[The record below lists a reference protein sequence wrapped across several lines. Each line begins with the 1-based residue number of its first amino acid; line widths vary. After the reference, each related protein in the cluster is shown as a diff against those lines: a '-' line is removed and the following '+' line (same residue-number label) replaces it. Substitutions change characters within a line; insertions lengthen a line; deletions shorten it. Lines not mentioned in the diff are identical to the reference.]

1 LSDSANPPD
10 YPDCRNADFFAYI
23 VRHRHHP
30 DMQPM
35 DSIANP
41 TKLLENTAA
50 EREQET
56 APASTAEPP
65 LPRRFE
71 RYTLLKRLARGGMG
85 EVLLASSGGIEGAE
99 RPVVVK
105 IIRRE
110 HEADRSF
117 LARFLDEARIQAQL
131 QHPGVAQILEATT
144 DADGKPYV
152 VVEHIEGRNL
162 SDVRSRAAQLG
173 VRISWPEAIALGI
186 TLGEA
191 LAHVHDR
198 TDADG
203 RPLEIVHRD
212 LSPQNVMLSYGGEL
226 KLIDFG
232 TARAENR
239 RCHTVAGIVFAKPG
253 YVAPEVANNTPGG
266 APSDLYAFGIML
278 WELIAG
284 RRFLIG
290 DSSQHMALV
299 GAGKRNPTPLS
310 QLIGAPPELDQII
323 LKLTATLIEDRY
335 DSAAKAVT
343 DLSRLLQRAPS
354 QADGDRSVRGRVSN
368 LMRRLYPAEPAR
380 SRSEFARLVAEY
392 RAASLRPLPIPASP
406 EPPAA
411 EAADP
416 SLLAGTPYKLVSELG
431 RGSMGVVYQALH
443 MDLSRTV
450 ALKLMDPDKLGG
462 SAVDR
467 FRAEARS
474 IAGLSHDNLIK
485 VFDFGVA
492 QDGRPYY
499 AMEYLVG
506 ESLERKQAK
515 DGELP
520 YREAVGIALQAAR
533 ALEAAHG
540 AGVLHRDVK
549 PGNLLITA
557 NGVVKL
563 FDFGLA
569 GEPISAGGDAE
580 ALHVVGT
587 PEYMAPEQAQSGAA
601 DARSDIYALGAVL
614 YELITGYQP
623 HMAKN
628 LVELIDLKR
637 RLPALPP
644 SERRPDAGI
653 PRALDQLL
661 LRMLSVD
668 PANRPQTASELCAL
682 LEATLSE
689 KTHVTKQLAPRR
701 RGLAQSLVFGM
712 SVLVLGIGGA
722 AVAKTPAG
730 QKTTASLKAAYDH
743 VVKLRADALAHRAP
757 PAPEAPKVVAIGS
770 EPAEPV
776 AAPAAPPV
784 PLEPEAAPTLANNAA
799 DVDDEGEVDAKDAP
813 TAAPAEAAVAAADK
827 LDLSEEQEVE
837 VKGAGAEPA
846 PAAEGSALAKIDALW
861 DKGAKLHALA
871 LLKRAAKKTPN
882 DAAIYKSL
890 VARAEQMRE
899 WGEAVKAA
907 RHWALLDPSS
917 EARLSLARLERAT
930 GHKERALALI
940 EGVVK
945 DDPSSPDAKSLLAE
959 MHGQKLASAE

>member
-1 LSDSANPPD
+1 
-10 YPDCRNADFFAYI
+10 
-23 VRHRHHP
+23 
-30 DMQPM
+30 ME
-35 DSIANP
+35 SIANP
-41 TKLLENTAA
+41 TKSLGNTS
-50 EREQET
+50 EREAET
-56 APASTAEPP
+56 APAIAAELP

-85 EVLLASSGGIEGAE
+85 EVLLAATGGIEGAE

-105 IIRRE
+105 IIRKE
-110 HEADRSF
+110 HETDRSF

-131 QHPGVAQILEATT
+131 HHPGVAQILEATS
-144 DADGKPYV
+144 DQEGKPYV

-173 VRISWPEAIALGI
+173 VRISWPEAVALGVM
-186 TLGEA
+186 LGDA
-191 LAHVHDR
+191 LAHVHER
-198 TDADG
+198 TDAEG

-212 LSPQNVMLSYGGEL
+212 LSPQNVMVSYGGEL

-278 WELIAG
+278 WELVAG

-299 GAGKRNPTPLS
+299 GAGKRNPTPLA
-310 QLIGAPPELDQII
+310 QLIGAPPELDAII
-323 LKLTATLIEDRY
+323 QKLTATLIEDRY
-335 DSAAKAVT
+335 EGAAKAAS
-343 DLSRLLQRAPS
+343 DLGRLLQRAPS

-380 SRSEFARLVAEY
+380 SRAEFARLVAEY
-392 RAASLRPLPIPASP
+392 KAAEARPLPIPASP
-406 EPPAA
+406 EPPVA

-416 SLLAGTPYKLVSELG
+416 SLLLGTPYKLVSELG

-443 MDLSRTV
+443 LDLSRTV

-462 SAVDR
+462 AAVDR

-474 IAGLSHDNLIK
+474 IAQLSHDNLIK

-499 AMEYLVG
+499 AMEYLIG
-506 ESLERKQAK
+506 ESLERKLAK
-515 DGELP
+515 EGELP
-520 YREAVGIALQAAR
+520 CREAVRVALQAAR

-540 AGVLHRDVK
+540 AGVLHRDIK
-549 PGNLLITA
+549 PGNLLVTNA
-557 NGVVKL
+557 GVVKL
-563 FDFGLA
+563 FDFGLS
-569 GEPISAGGDAE
+569 GEPSVSPGDSSE

-587 PEYMAPEQAQSGAA
+587 PEYMAPEQAQGGAS

-623 HMAKN
+623 HVAKN
-628 LVELIDLKR
+628 LVELLDLKR
-637 RLPALPP
+637 RVTPVPP

-653 PRALDQLL
+653 PKALDQLL
-661 LRMLSVD
+661 GKMLNVD
-668 PANRPQTASELCAL
+668 PARRPQTASELCAA
-682 LEATLSE
+682 LEAI
-689 KTHVTKQLAPRR
+689 LAHKPQAALAAPPRR
-701 RGLAQSLVFGM
+701 RGLALSLVTGM

-730 QKTTASLKAAYDH
+730 EKATASLKAAYAH
-743 VVKLRADALAHRAP
+743 VVKLRADALLHRAP
-757 PAPEAPKVVAIGS
+757 PAPAAREVVAIGS

-776 AAPAAPPV
+776 AAPAEPPAPA
-784 PLEPEAAPTLANNAA
+784 EPEAVQAAN
-799 DVDDEGEVDAKDAP
+799 DDASDDGEVDANDAP
-813 TAAPAEAAVAAADK
+813 APSDAPAAGDAVAAAEQV
-827 LDLSEEQEVE
+827 DLSEEQEVE
-837 VKGAGAEPA
+837 VKGAPEARDADSPV
-846 PAAEGSALAKIDALW
+846 LAQVDALW
-861 DKGAKLHALA
+861 DKGAKIHALA

-882 DAAIYKSL
+882 DAAVHKALAS
-890 VARAEQMRE
+890 RAEQMAS
-899 WGEAVKAA
+899 WGDAVKAA
-907 RHWALLDPSS
+907 RRWALLDPSS
-917 EARLSLARLERAT
+917 EARLALARLERAT
-930 GHKERALALI
+930 GHKERAIALI
-940 EGVVK
+940 EGVIK
-945 DDPSSPDAKSLLAE
+945 DDPTSPDAKTLLGE
-959 MHGQKLASAE
+959 MRGQKLALSP

>member
-1 LSDSANPPD
+1 MEST
-10 YPDCRNADFFAYI
+10 
-23 VRHRHHP
+23 
-30 DMQPM
+30 
-35 DSIANP
+35 ANP
-41 TKLLENTAA
+41 TKLLENTSD
-50 EREQET
+50 REAET
-56 APASTAEPP
+56 APVANAEPP

-85 EVLLASSGGIEGAE
+85 EVLLAASGGIEGAE

-110 HEADRSF
+110 HETDRSF

-131 QHPGVAQILEATT
+131 QHPGVAQILEATS
-144 DADGKPYV
+144 DQEGKPYV
-152 VVEHIEGRNL
+152 VVEHVEGRNL

-173 VRISWPEAIALGI
+173 VRISWPEAVALGVM
-186 TLGEA
+186 LGDA
-191 LAHVHDR
+191 LAHVHER
-198 TDADG
+198 TDAEG

-212 LSPQNVMLSYGGEL
+212 LSPQNVMVSYGGEL

-299 GAGKRNPTPLS
+299 GAGKRNPAPLA

-323 LKLTATLIEDRY
+323 QKLTATRIEDRY
-335 DSAAKAVT
+335 EAAAKAAS
-343 DLSRLLQRAPS
+343 DLGRLLQRAPS

-380 SRSEFARLVAEY
+380 SRADFARLVAEHK
-392 RAASLRPLPIPASP
+392 AAAARPLPIPVSP

-411 EAADP
+411 EAVDP

-443 MDLSRTV
+443 LDLSRTV

-462 SAVDR
+462 AAVDR

-474 IAGLSHDNLIK
+474 IAQLSHDNLIK

-499 AMEYLVG
+499 AMEYLIG
-506 ESLERKQAK
+506 ESLEHKLAK
-515 DGELP
+515 EGELP
-520 YREAVGIALQAAR
+520 YREAVHVALQAAR

-549 PGNLLITA
+549 PGNLLVTST
-557 NGVVKL
+557 GVVKL
-563 FDFGLA
+563 FDFGLSAEPVAAA
-569 GEPISAGGDAE
+569 GDSE

-587 PEYMAPEQAQSGAA
+587 PEYMAPEQAKGGAA

-614 YELITGYQP
+614 YELVTGYQP
-623 HMAKN
+623 YVGKN
-628 LVELIDLKR
+628 LVELIDLKHR
-637 RLPALPP
+637 ITAVPP
-644 SERRPDAGI
+644 SERRPEAGI
-653 PRALDQLL
+653 PKALDVLVGK
-661 LRMLSVD
+661 MLSAD
-668 PANRPQTASELCAL
+668 PSKRPQTASELCAA
-682 LEATLSE
+682 LEGMLVE
-689 KTHVTKQLAPRR
+689 KPRVASPELPRR
-701 RGLAQSLVFGM
+701 RGLARSLVAGM

-722 AVAKTPAG
+722 AVAKTPVG
-730 QKTTASLKAAYDH
+730 ERASESVKAAYAH
-743 VVKLRADALAHRAP
+743 VVKLRADALQHRAP
-757 PAPEAPKVVAIGS
+757 PAPPARQVVAVGS
-770 EPAEPV
+770 EPTEPV

-784 PLEPEAAPTLANNAA
+784 PAEPAVANLAENDAS
-799 DVDDEGEVDAKDAP
+799 DDGEVDAKDAP
-813 TAAPAEAAVAAADK
+813 AVEGASDAAVAAAEV
-827 LDLSEEQEVE
+827 DLSEEQEVE
-837 VKGAGAEPA
+837 VKGAPAEAA
-846 PAAEGSALAKIDALW
+846 PANENSALAKIDALW
-861 DKGAKLHALA
+861 EKGAKIKALA
-871 LLKRAAKKTPN
+871 LLKRAALKTPN
-882 DAAIYKSL
+882 DAAVYKALAS
-890 VARAEQMRE
+890 RAEQMAS
-899 WGEAVKAA
+899 WGDAVKAA
-907 RHWALLDPSS
+907 RRWALLDPSS

-930 GHKERALALI
+930 GHKERAVALI
-940 EGVVK
+940 QGVLK
-945 DDPSSPDAKSLLAE
+945 DDPASPDAKTLLGE
-959 MHGQKLASAE
+959 MRGQKLALSQ

>member
-1 LSDSANPPD
+1 MQAMESLAN
-10 YPDCRNADFFAYI
+10 A
-23 VRHRHHP
+23 
-30 DMQPM
+30 
-35 DSIANP
+35 
-41 TKLLENTAA
+41 TETLENTAA
-50 EREQET
+50 GRQAET
-56 APASTAEPP
+56 TPALAAEPP

-110 HEADRSF
+110 HDTDRSF

-131 QHPGVAQILEATT
+131 HHPGVAQILEATS
-144 DADGKPYV
+144 DHEGKPFV
-152 VVEHIEGRNL
+152 VVEHVEGRNL
-162 SDVRSRAAQLG
+162 SDVRSRASQLG
-173 VRISWPEAIALGI
+173 VRISWPEAVALGI
-186 TLGEA
+186 MLGEA
-191 LAHVHDR
+191 LHHVHER
-198 TDADG
+198 TDAEG
-203 RPLEIVHRD
+203 KPLEIVHRD
-212 LSPQNVMLSYGGEL
+212 LSPQNVMIGYGGEL

-299 GAGKRNPTPLS
+299 GAGKRNPTPLA
-310 QLIGAPPELDQII
+310 QLIGAPPELDQVI
-323 LKLTATLIEDRY
+323 LKLTATAIADRY
-335 DSAAKAVT
+335 ESAGKAVS
-343 DLSRLLQRAPS
+343 DLGRLLQRAPS
-354 QADGDRSVRGRVSN
+354 MADGDRSVRGRVSH

-392 RAASLRPLPIPASP
+392 RAASARPLPIPASP
-406 EPPAA
+406 ELPAA
-411 EAADP
+411 EPADP
-416 SLLAGTPYKLVSELG
+416 SLLTGTPYKLVSELG

-443 MDLSRTV
+443 VDLSRTV
-450 ALKLMDPDKLGG
+450 ALKLMDPDKLGVA
-462 SAVDR
+462 AVDR

-485 VFDFGVA
+485 VFDYGVA

-506 ESLERKQAK
+506 ESLERKLAK
-515 DGELP
+515 EGELP

-533 ALEAAHG
+533 ALAAAHG

-549 PGNLLITA
+549 PGNLLVTA

-563 FDFGLA
+563 FDFGLSLA
-569 GEPISAGGDAE
+569 PQSSADGE

-587 PEYMAPEQAQSGAA
+587 PEYMAPEQAQSGAS

-614 YELITGYQP
+614 YELVTGYQP
-623 HMAKN
+623 HVAKN

-637 RLPALPP
+637 RISPLPP
-644 SERRPDAGI
+644 SERRPEAGI
-653 PRALDQLL
+653 PKSLDLL
-661 LRMLSVD
+661 LSRTLSVD
-668 PANRPQTASELCAL
+668 PSRRPQTALELCSSLDAIL
-682 LEATLSE
+682 TERPARA
-689 KTHVTKQLAPRR
+689 VVAPRR
-701 RGLAQSLVFGM
+701 RGLANTLVAGM
-712 SVLVLGIGGA
+712 SVLVLGVGGA
-722 AVAKTPAG
+722 ALAKTPAG
-730 QKTTASLKAAYDH
+730 VKATGSMRAAYEH

-757 PAPEAPKVVAIGS
+757 PAPAAAKVVAIGA

-776 AAPAAPPV
+776 AAPASPP
-784 PLEPEAAPTLANNAA
+784 T
-799 DVDDEGEVDAKDAP
+799 
-813 TAAPAEAAVAAADK
+813 PAEPTFAV
-827 LDLSEEQEVE
+827 SE
-837 VKGAGAEPA
+837 A
-846 PAAEGSALAKIDALW
+846 PAAENDEDGEVEAVDAPPSEETVVATRTIDLDEEPEVEIKGASETATAESSVIEKADALW
-861 DKGAKLHALA
+861 EKGGKLRALA

-882 DAAIYKSL
+882 DAGVQKAL
-890 VARAEQMRE
+890 VARAEQMGE

-907 RHWALLDPSS
+907 RRWALLDPSS

-930 GHKERALALI
+930 GHKERALALV

-945 DDPSSPDAKSLLAE
+945 EDPASPDAKTLLGE
-959 MHGQKLASAE
+959 MRGQKLALSQ

>member
-1 LSDSANPPD
+1 
-10 YPDCRNADFFAYI
+10 
-23 VRHRHHP
+23 
-30 DMQPM
+30 ME
-35 DSIANP
+35 SIANP
-41 TKLLENTAA
+41 TKSLENTS
-50 EREQET
+50 ELEVET
-56 APASTAEPP
+56 APASAAGAEPP

-105 IIRRE
+105 IIRKE
-110 HEADRSF
+110 HETDRSF

-131 QHPGVAQILEATT
+131 QHPGVAQILEATS
-144 DADGKPYV
+144 DHEGKPYV

-173 VRISWPEAIALGI
+173 VRISWPEAIALGVM
-186 TLGEA
+186 LGDA
-191 LAHVHDR
+191 LAHVHER
-198 TDADG
+198 TDAEG

-212 LSPQNVMLSYGGEL
+212 LSPQNVMVSYGGEL

-253 YVAPEVANNTPGG
+253 YVAPEVANNTPGA

-278 WELIAG
+278 WELVAG

-335 DSAAKAVT
+335 ASAAKAAS
-343 DLSRLLQRAPS
+343 DLGKLLQRAPS

-380 SRSEFARLVAEY
+380 SRAEFARLVAEY
-392 RAASLRPLPIPASP
+392 KAAEARPLPIPASP

-411 EAADP
+411 EAVDP
-416 SLLAGTPYKLVSELG
+416 SLLPGTPYKLVSELG
-431 RGSMGVVYQALH
+431 RGSSGVVYQALH
-443 MDLSRTV
+443 LDLSRTV

-462 SAVDR
+462 VAVDR

-474 IAGLSHDNLIK
+474 IAQLSHDNLIK

-506 ESLERKQAK
+506 ESLERKLAK

-520 YREAVGIALQAAR
+520 YRRAVNVALQAAR

-549 PGNLLITA
+549 PGNLLVTA
-557 NGVVKL
+557 AGVVKL
-563 FDFGLA
+563 FDFGLS
-569 GEPISAGGDAE
+569 GEPSVAKGTDSE

-587 PEYMAPEQAQSGAA
+587 PEYMAPEQAQGGGA

-623 HMAKN
+623 HIAKN

-637 RLPALPP
+637 RVSVVPA
-644 SERRPDAGI
+644 SQRRPEAGI
-653 PRALDQLL
+653 PKALDRLL
-661 LRMLSVD
+661 AKMLSVD
-668 PANRPQTASELCAL
+668 PEQRPQSAAELCTA
-682 LEATLSE
+682 LEAIVAE
-689 KTHVTKQLAPRR
+689 KPVAGASARSAEPRG
-701 RGLAQSLVFGM
+701 RGLAKSLVAGM

-722 AVAKTPAG
+722 ALAKTPAG
-730 QKTTASLKAAYDH
+730 EKATASVKAAYAH
-743 VVKLRADALAHRAP
+743 VVKLRADALRHNAP
-757 PAPEAPKVVAIGS
+757 PAPPVVQAVAIGN

-776 AAPAAPPV
+776 AAPALPPT
-784 PLEPEAAPTLANNAA
+784 PQEPAAATVAANDAESDA
-799 DVDDEGEVDAKDAP
+799 DEGEVDAKDAP
-813 TAAPAEAAVAAADK
+813 AVADAPVVASA
-827 LDLSEEQEVE
+827 DLSDEQEVE
-837 VKGAGAEPA
+837 VKGVPSE
-846 PAAEGSALAKIDALW
+846 AASATENAVLARVDALW
-861 DKGAKLHALA
+861 DKGSKLHALA
-871 LLKRAAKKTPN
+871 LLEHAAKKSPN
-882 DAAIYKSL
+882 DPAVYKALAS
-890 VARAEQMRE
+890 RAEQMTQ
-899 WGEAVKAA
+899 WGDAVKAA
-907 RHWALLDPSS
+907 RRWALLDPSA

-930 GHKERALALI
+930 GHKERAVALI
-940 EGVVK
+940 QGVLK
-945 DDPSSPDAKSLLAE
+945 DDPESPDAKTLLGE
-959 MHGQKLASAE
+959 MRGQKLALSQ

>member
-1 LSDSANPPD
+1 
-10 YPDCRNADFFAYI
+10 
-23 VRHRHHP
+23 
-30 DMQPM
+30 ME
-35 DSIANP
+35 SIANP
-41 TKLLENTAA
+41 TKSLENTS
-50 EREQET
+50 EREVET
-56 APASTAEPP
+56 APASVAGAEPP

-105 IIRRE
+105 IIRKE
-110 HEADRSF
+110 HETDRSF

-131 QHPGVAQILEATT
+131 QHPGVAQILEATS
-144 DADGKPYV
+144 DQEGKPYV

-173 VRISWPEAIALGI
+173 VRISWPEAIALGVM
-186 TLGEA
+186 LGDA
-191 LAHVHDR
+191 LAHVHER

-203 RPLEIVHRD
+203 RPLDIVHRD
-212 LSPQNVMLSYGGEL
+212 LSPQNVMVSYGGEL

-266 APSDLYAFGIML
+266 TPSDLYAFGIML
-278 WELIAG
+278 WELVAG

-335 DSAAKAVT
+335 ASAAKAAS
-343 DLSRLLQRAPS
+343 DLGKLLQRAPS

-392 RAASLRPLPIPASP
+392 KAAEARPLPIPASP

-411 EAADP
+411 EAVDP
-416 SLLAGTPYKLVSELG
+416 SLLPGTPYKLVSELG
-431 RGSMGVVYQALH
+431 RGSTGVVYQALH
-443 MDLSRTV
+443 LDLSRTV

-462 SAVDR
+462 VAVDR

-474 IAGLSHDNLIK
+474 IAQLSHDNLIK
-485 VFDFGVA
+485 VFDFGVT

-506 ESLERKQAK
+506 ESLERKLAK

-520 YREAVGIALQAAR
+520 YRRAVNVALQAAR

-549 PGNLLITA
+549 PGNLLVTA
-557 NGVVKL
+557 TGVVKL
-563 FDFGLA
+563 FDFGLS
-569 GEPISAGGDAE
+569 GEPSVAKGTDSE

-587 PEYMAPEQAQSGAA
+587 PEYMAPEQAQGGGA

-623 HMAKN
+623 HVAKN

-637 RLPALPP
+637 RVSVVPA
-644 SERRPDAGI
+644 SQRRPEAGI
-653 PRALDQLL
+653 PKALDQLL
-661 LRMLSVD
+661 AKMLSVD
-668 PANRPQTASELCAL
+668 PDQRPQSATELCAA
-682 LEATLSE
+682 LEAIMADKPVAGASARGTAL
-689 KTHVTKQLAPRR
+689 PRR
-701 RGLAQSLVFGM
+701 RGLATSLVAGM

-722 AVAKTPAG
+722 ALAKTPAG
-730 QKTTASLKAAYDH
+730 EKATASVKAAYAH
-743 VVKLRADALAHRAP
+743 VVKLRADALQRNAP
-757 PAPEAPKVVAIGS
+757 PTPPAVQAVAIGS
-770 EPAEPV
+770 EPVEPV
-776 AAPAAPPV
+776 AAPAAPPT
-784 PLEPEAAPTLANNAA
+784 PQEPQAVNVATNDA
-799 DVDDEGEVDAKDAP
+799 DSDADEGEVDVKDAP
-813 TAAPAEAAVAAADK
+813 AAADAPVVASV
-827 LDLSEEQEVE
+827 DLSEEQEVE
-837 VKGAGAEPA
+837 VKGAPSEAA
-846 PAAEGSALAKIDALW
+846 PAMENAVLAKVDALW
-861 DKGAKLHALA
+861 DKGAKIHALA
-871 LLKRAAKKTPN
+871 LLQRAAKKSPN
-882 DAAIYKSL
+882 DAALYKALAS
-890 VARAEQMRE
+890 RAEQMAS
-899 WGEAVKAA
+899 WGDAVKAA
-907 RHWALLDPSS
+907 RRWALLDPSS

-930 GHKERALALI
+930 GHKERAVALI
-940 EGVVK
+940 QGVLK
-945 DDPSSPDAKSLLAE
+945 DDPSSPDAKTLLGE
-959 MHGQKLASAE
+959 MRGQKLALSQ

>member
-1 LSDSANPPD
+1 MESN
-10 YPDCRNADFFAYI
+10 
-23 VRHRHHP
+23 
-30 DMQPM
+30 
-35 DSIANP
+35 ANP
-41 TKLLENTAA
+41 TESLENNA
-50 EREQET
+50 EREAET
-56 APASTAEPP
+56 APASAAEPP

-85 EVLLASSGGIEGAE
+85 EVLLASSGAIDGAE

-110 HEADRSF
+110 HETDRSF

-131 QHPGVAQILEATT
+131 HHPGVAQILEATN
-144 DADGKPYV
+144 DSDGKPFV

-162 SDVRSRAAQLG
+162 SDVRARASQLG
-173 VRISWPEAIALGI
+173 VRITWPEGIALGI
-186 TLGEA
+186 MMGEA

-203 RPLEIVHRD
+203 KPLEIVHRD
-212 LSPQNVMLSYGGEL
+212 LSPQNVMVSYGGEL

-266 APSDLYAFGIML
+266 IPADLYAYGIML

-284 RRFLIG
+284 RRFLMG
-290 DSSQHMALV
+290 DSTQHMALV
-299 GAGKRNPTPLS
+299 GAGKRNPTPLA

-323 LKLTATLIEDRY
+323 QKLTATQISERY
-335 DSAAKAVT
+335 EGAGKAVS
-343 DLSRLLQRAPS
+343 DLAKLLQRSPS
-354 QADGDRSVRGRVSN
+354 MADGDRSVRGRVAN

-380 SRSEFARLVAEY
+380 SRAEFARLVAEY
-392 RAASLRPLPIPASP
+392 KAIEARPLPIPASP

-411 EAADP
+411 EPADP

-443 MDLSRTV
+443 LDLSRTV

-506 ESLERKQAK
+506 ESLERKLAK

-549 PGNLLITA
+549 PGNLLLTA
-557 NGVVKL
+557 QGVVKL

-569 GEPISAGGDAE
+569 AEPVVTSGDAE

-587 PEYMAPEQAQSGAA
+587 PEYMAPEQAQGGSA
-601 DARSDIYALGAVL
+601 DVRSDIYALGAVL

-623 HMAKN
+623 HVAKN
-628 LVELIDLKR
+628 LVELLDLKR
-637 RLPALPP
+637 RVLPVPP
-644 SERRPDAGI
+644 SERRPEAGI
-653 PRALDQLL
+653 PKALDALL
-661 LRMLSVD
+661 GKMLSAD
-668 PANRPQTASELCAL
+668 PQKRPQSASEVCAAL
-682 LEATLSE
+682 AGILDARSTSVAFE
-689 KTHVTKQLAPRR
+689 APRGR
-701 RGLAQSLVFGM
+701 RGLAMGLVTSM

-730 QKTTASLKAAYDH
+730 ERAGESLKAAYQH

-757 PAPEAPKVVAIGS
+757 PAPAQREVVAIGKVP
-770 EPAEPV
+770 EAEAPV
-776 AAPAAPPV
+776 VAPAAPPV
-784 PLEPEAAPTLANNAA
+784 PAEAAPSVVAA
-799 DVDDEGEVDAKDAP
+799 TDDDDGEVDAKDAP
-813 TAAPAEAAVAAADK
+813 AVAPATVAVADSGAA
-827 LDLSEEQEVE
+827 LVDLSEDAEVE
-837 VKGAGAEPA
+837 VKGVAPSAGTPIGAA
-846 PAAEGSALAKIDALW
+846 PMTEDSVIAKSDALW
-861 DKGAKLHALA
+861 DRGAKLRSLE
-871 LLKRAAKKTPN
+871 LLKRAAKKSPN
-882 DAAIYKSL
+882 DAAVFKAL
-890 VARAEQMRE
+890 AARAEDMRE

-907 RHWALLDPSS
+907 RRWALLDPTSD
-917 EARLSLARLERAT
+917 ARLSLARLERAT
-930 GHKERALALI
+930 GHKERALALV
-940 EGVVK
+940 EGVIK
-945 DDPSSPDAKSLLAE
+945 DDPASPDAKNLLGE
-959 MHGQKLASAE
+959 MRGQKLALSQ

>member
-1 LSDSANPPD
+1 MEST
-10 YPDCRNADFFAYI
+10 
-23 VRHRHHP
+23 
-30 DMQPM
+30 
-35 DSIANP
+35 ANP
-41 TKLLENTAA
+41 TKSLENTS
-50 EREQET
+50 EREADT
-56 APASTAEPP
+56 APAIAAEPP

-105 IIRRE
+105 IIRKE
-110 HEADRSF
+110 HETDRSF

-131 QHPGVAQILEATT
+131 QHPGVAQILEATS
-144 DADGKPYV
+144 DAEGKPYV

-173 VRISWPEAIALGI
+173 VRITWPEAVALGVM
-186 TLGEA
+186 LGDA
-191 LAHVHDR
+191 LAHVHER
-198 TDADG
+198 TDAEG

-212 LSPQNVMLSYGGEL
+212 LSPQNVMVSYGGEL

-278 WELIAG
+278 WELVAG

-323 LKLTATLIEDRY
+323 FKLTATSIEDRY
-335 DSAAKAVT
+335 ATAAKAAS
-343 DLSRLLQRAPS
+343 DLGRLLQRSPS
-354 QADGDRSVRGRVSN
+354 MADGDRSVRGRVSN

-392 RAASLRPLPIPASP
+392 KAAQARPLPIPPSP

-411 EAADP
+411 ESADP

-443 MDLSRTV
+443 VDLSRTV

-462 SAVDR
+462 AAVDR

-474 IAGLSHDNLIK
+474 IAQLSHENLIK

-499 AMEYLVG
+499 AMEYLIG
-506 ESLERKQAK
+506 ESLERKLAK

-520 YREAVGIALQAAR
+520 YRQAALVALQAAR
-533 ALEAAHG
+533 ALQAAHG

-557 NGVVKL
+557 SGVVKL
-563 FDFGLA
+563 FDFGLS
-569 GEPISAGGDAE
+569 GEPSTAKDSE

-587 PEYMAPEQAQSGAA
+587 PEYMAPEQAQGGAA

-623 HMAKN
+623 HVAKN

-637 RLPALPP
+637 RVSVVPA
-644 SERRPDAGI
+644 SERRPEAGI
-653 PRALDQLL
+653 PKALDVLIGK
-661 LRMLSVD
+661 MLSVD
-668 PANRPQTASELCAL
+668 PAKRPQSAAELCAA
-682 LEATLSE
+682 LEAIVAE
-689 KTHVTKQLAPRR
+689 KPAASSVRPSHR
-701 RGLAQSLVFGM
+701 RGLAHSLVAGM

-730 QKTTASLKAAYDH
+730 AKATASVKAAYAH
-743 VVKLRADALAHRAP
+743 VVKLRAEALEHRAL
-757 PAPEAPKVVAIGS
+757 PAPPPRQVVAIGND
-770 EPAEPV
+770 AADPV
-776 AAPAAPPV
+776 AAPAAPPT
-784 PLEPEAAPTLANNAA
+784 PAEPAMPAVAANDT
-799 DVDDEGEVDAKDAP
+799 DDEGEVDAKDAP
-813 TAAPAEAAVAAADK
+813 AAAVPADATVATADVI
-827 LDLSEEQEVE
+827 DLSEEQEVE
-837 VKGAGAEPA
+837 VKGVPGATSTDAVPA
-846 PAAEGSALAKIDALW
+846 PEGSALAKVDALW
-861 DKGAKLHALA
+861 EKGAKIHALA
-871 LLKRAAKKTPN
+871 LLKRAAKKSPN
-882 DAAIYKSL
+882 DAAVHRALAS
-890 VARAEQMRE
+890 RAEQMAS

-907 RHWALLDPSS
+907 RRWALLDPSA

-930 GHKERALALI
+930 GHKDRAVALI
-940 EGVVK
+940 EGVIK
-945 DDPSSPDAKSLLAE
+945 DDPSSADARTLLGE
-959 MHGQKLASAE
+959 MRGQKLALSQ

>member
-1 LSDSANPPD
+1 
-10 YPDCRNADFFAYI
+10 
-23 VRHRHHP
+23 
-30 DMQPM
+30 MQATE
-35 DSIANP
+35 SIANP
-41 TKLLENTAA
+41 TKSLENTA
-50 EREQET
+50 EREEQT
-56 APASTAEPP
+56 APAAAEAP

-85 EVLLASSGGIEGAE
+85 EVLLASTGGIEGAE

-110 HEADRSF
+110 HETDRSF

-131 QHPGVAQILEATT
+131 QHPGVAQILEATS
-144 DADGKPYV
+144 DHEGKPYV

-173 VRISWPEAIALGI
+173 VRVSWPESLALGI
-186 TLGEA
+186 MLGEA
-191 LAHVHDR
+191 LAHVHER
-198 TDADG
+198 TDAEG

-212 LSPQNVMLSYGGEL
+212 LSPQNVMVSYGGEL

-290 DSSQHMALV
+290 DGAQHMALV

-323 LKLTATLIEDRY
+323 LKLTATRVEDRY
-335 DSAAKAVT
+335 EGAAKAVT
-343 DLSRLLQRAPS
+343 DLGRLLQRAPS
-354 QADGDRSVRGRVSN
+354 MADGDRSVRGRVAN

-380 SRSEFARLVAEY
+380 SRAEFARLVAEY
-392 RAASLRPLPIPASP
+392 RAAEARPLPLPPSP
-406 EPPAA
+406 EAPAA
-411 EAADP
+411 ETADP
-416 SLLAGTPYKLVSELG
+416 SLLCGTPYKLVSELG

-443 MDLSRTV
+443 VDLSRTV

-462 SAVDR
+462 KAVDR

-474 IAGLSHDNLIK
+474 IAQLSHDNLIK

-506 ESLERKQAK
+506 ESLERKLAK

-520 YREAVGIALQAAR
+520 YRVAVDYALQAAR
-533 ALEAAHG
+533 ALEAAHA
-540 AGVLHRDVK
+540 AGVVHRDVK
-549 PGNLLITA
+549 PGNLLLTA
-557 NGVVKL
+557 DGVIKL
-563 FDFGLA
+563 CDFGLA
-569 GEPISAGGDAE
+569 GEPSAPSNGE

-587 PEYMAPEQAQSGAA
+587 PEYMAPEQAQGGAA

-623 HMAKN
+623 HIAKN
-628 LVELIDLKR
+628 LVELLDVKR
-637 RLPALPP
+637 RVVPLAP
-644 SERRPDAGI
+644 SERRPEAGI
-653 PRALDQLL
+653 PKALDRLL
-661 LRMLSVD
+661 AKTLSVD
-668 PANRPQTASELCAL
+668 PSQRPQTARELGQAL
-682 LEATLSE
+682 ELVLRTQPKRE
-689 KTHVTKQLAPRR
+689 VPLAPRR
-701 RGLAQSLVFGM
+701 RGLARSLVAGM

-722 AVAKTPAG
+722 AIAKTPTGERA
-730 QKTTASLKAAYDH
+730 TASLKAAYDH

-757 PAPEAPKVVAIGS
+757 PAPAPRAQIAIGTL
-770 EPAEPV
+770 PAPTESDPV
-776 AAPAAPPV
+776 AAPAAPPAPV
-784 PLEPEAAPTLANNAA
+784 EASAQTIDLDAVEAAEGA
-799 DVDDEGEVDAKDAP
+799 DDGEVEEQDAP
-813 TAAPAEAAVAAADK
+813 TAEAVATAGGV
-827 LDLSEEQEVE
+827 DLSEEQEVE
-837 VKGAGAEPA
+837 IKGSPAADPA
-846 PAAEGSALAKIDALW
+846 PSDNAAVAKAEALW
-861 DKGAKLHALA
+861 ERGAKLRALDVLRKA
-871 LLKRAAKKTPN
+871 SLKTPN
-882 DAAIYKSL
+882 DPSVFKALA
-890 VARAEQMRE
+890 ARAEQTRA
-899 WGEAVKAA
+899 WGEAVKSA
-907 RHWALLDPSS
+907 RRWALLDPSA

-930 GHKERALALI
+930 GHKERALALVQ
-940 EGVVK
+940 GVLK
-945 DDPSSPDAKSLLAE
+945 EDPASPDAKTLLGE
-959 MHGQKLASAE
+959 MRGQKLALSQ